1 MPHHRI
7 PTDSNSNLYFPYKTT
22 RSLLGMGSMPLH
34 MAHGGA
40 MGADAGSSKRKQGPK
55 TWTKEEDQL
64 WDAARDGKDG
74 EIERLIDA
82 GTHVDCA
89 NPDRVRSPHL
99 TSPHLPPPPPPPPRL
114 LLPSPHS
121 SCSPQNGTT
130 PLMTAAR
137 YANLSSVKL
146 LVRYGADVNMKSRWG
161 RTALDDARK
170 YNKQPRIMDK
180 RDVVAF
186 LEDAGQVA
194 AERAKG
200 AAEKEAKVGELH
212 QLNERR
218 K

>member
-1 MPHHRI
+1 MLP
-7 PTDSNSNLYFPYKTT
+7 PTREN
-22 RSLLGMGSMPLH
+22 
-34 MAHGGA
+34 
-40 MGADAGSSKRKQGPK
+40 
-55 TWTKEEDQL
+55 QL

-89 NPDRVRSPHL
+89 HPGRSD
-99 TSPHLPPPPPPPPRL
+99 
-114 LLPSPHS
+114 
-121 SCSPQNGTT
+121 TT

-137 YANLSSVKL
+137 YANLSTVKL

-170 YNKQPRIMDK
+170 FNKQPRIEGK
-180 RDVVAF
+180 LNVIAF

-200 AAEKEAKVGELH
+200 SADKEAKVAALKAEKAAA
-212 QLNERR
+212 NEAGY
-218 K
+218 KQG

>member
-1 MPHHRI
+1 MLP
-7 PTDSNSNLYFPYKTT
+7 PTREN
-22 RSLLGMGSMPLH
+22 
-34 MAHGGA
+34 
-40 MGADAGSSKRKQGPK
+40 
-55 TWTKEEDQL
+55 QL
-64 WDAARDGKDG
+64 WEAARDGKDG

-82 GTHVDCA
+82 GTHVNCV
-89 NPDRVRSPHL
+89 NPNRSD
-99 TSPHLPPPPPPPPRL
+99 
-114 LLPSPHS
+114 
-121 SCSPQNGTT
+121 TT

-170 YNKQPRIMDK
+170 YNKQPRVMDK

-200 AAEKEAKVGELH
+200 LA
-212 QLNERR
+212 ERR
-218 K
+218 RRWRLEDSRNQISGENAPSESEEGKRNK

>member
-1 MPHHRI
+1 MQKWKLPPDPAFHHS
-7 PTDSNSNLYFPYKTT
+7 PAT
-22 RSLLGMGSMPLH
+22 RQHELSIVEEAPLTHRPMG
-34 MAHGGA
+34 
-40 MGADAGSSKRKQGPK
+40 
-55 TWTKEEDQL
+55 WTKEEDQL
-64 WDAARDGKDG
+64 WGAARDGKDG

-89 NPDRVRSPHL
+89 HPGRSD
-99 TSPHLPPPPPPPPRL
+99 
-114 LLPSPHS
+114 
-121 SCSPQNGTT
+121 TT

-200 AAEKEAKVGELH
+200 APSANTAALNGTCGTAVDFGHSERDPEDDASFIASGRCTVRLDGSGGRLRAANVAKAD
-212 QLNERR
+212 
-218 K
+218 

>member
-1 MPHHRI
+1 MLP
-7 PTDSNSNLYFPYKTT
+7 PTREN
-22 RSLLGMGSMPLH
+22 
-34 MAHGGA
+34 
-40 MGADAGSSKRKQGPK
+40 
-55 TWTKEEDQL
+55 QL
-64 WDAARDGKDG
+64 WEAARDGKDG

-82 GTHVDCA
+82 GTHVDCV
-89 NPDRVRSPHL
+89 NPDR
-99 TSPHLPPPPPPPPRL
+99 
-114 LLPSPHS
+114 
-121 SCSPQNGTT
+121 NGTT

-200 AAEKEAKVGELH
+200 LAEKEAKAATLEAETVAAKEAGYQQGNKAAE
-212 QLNERR
+212 QDEGR
-218 K
+218 

>member
-1 MPHHRI
+1 MGTMHR
-7 PTDSNSNLYFPYKTT
+7 P
-22 RSLLGMGSMPLH
+22 MG
-34 MAHGGA
+34 
-40 MGADAGSSKRKQGPK
+40 
-55 TWTKEEDQL
+55 WTKEEDQL

-89 NPDRVRSPHL
+89 HPGRSD
-99 TSPHLPPPPPPPPRL
+99 
-114 LLPSPHS
+114 
-121 SCSPQNGTT
+121 TT

-146 LVRYGADVNMKSRWG
+146 LVRYGADVSMKSRWG

-200 AAEKEAKVGELH
+200 TAEKEAKES
-212 QLNERR
+212 ESPTSPAARR
-218 K
+218 PTVDAP

>member
-1 MPHHRI
+1 MLP
-7 PTDSNSNLYFPYKTT
+7 PTRENL
-22 RSLLGMGSMPLH
+22 
-34 MAHGGA
+34 
-40 MGADAGSSKRKQGPK
+40 
-55 TWTKEEDQL
+55 L
-64 WDAARDGKDG
+64 WEAARDGKDG
-74 EIERLIDA
+74 EIARLLEA

-89 NPDRVRSPHL
+89 NPER
-99 TSPHLPPPPPPPPRL
+99 
-114 LLPSPHS
+114 
-121 SCSPQNGTT
+121 NGTT

-170 YNKQPRIMDK
+170 YTKQPRIMDK

-200 AAEKEAKVGELH
+200 LAEKEISD
-212 QLNERR
+212 
-218 K
+218 

>member
-1 MPHHRI
+1 MLP
-7 PTDSNSNLYFPYKTT
+7 PTREN
-22 RSLLGMGSMPLH
+22 
-34 MAHGGA
+34 
-40 MGADAGSSKRKQGPK
+40 
-55 TWTKEEDQL
+55 QL
-64 WDAARDGKDG
+64 WEAARDGKDG

-89 NPDRVRSPHL
+89 HPGRSD
-99 TSPHLPPPPPPPPRL
+99 
-114 LLPSPHS
+114 
-121 SCSPQNGTT
+121 TT

-200 AAEKEAKVGELH
+200 AAEKEAKVAALKAEEAGLQVGGGGGAASGGGGAEG
-212 QLNERR
+212 
-218 K
+218 

>member
-1 MPHHRI
+1 MLP
-7 PTDSNSNLYFPYKTT
+7 PTREN
-22 RSLLGMGSMPLH
+22 
-34 MAHGGA
+34 
-40 MGADAGSSKRKQGPK
+40 
-55 TWTKEEDQL
+55 QL
-64 WDAARDGKDG
+64 WEAARDGKDG

-89 NPDRVRSPHL
+89 HPGRSD
-99 TSPHLPPPPPPPPRL
+99 
-114 LLPSPHS
+114 
-121 SCSPQNGTT
+121 TT

-146 LVRYGADVNMKSRWG
+146 LVRYGADVNMKNRWG

-200 AAEKEAKVGELH
+200 VAEKEAKGGQQMSSNKIIRIGVSIVESVWY
-212 QLNERR
+212 
-218 K
+218 

>member
-1 MPHHRI
+1 
-7 PTDSNSNLYFPYKTT
+7 
-22 RSLLGMGSMPLH
+22 MG
-34 MAHGGA
+34 
-40 MGADAGSSKRKQGPK
+40 
-55 TWTKEEDQL
+55 WTKEEDQL

-82 GTHVDCA
+82 GTRVDCA
-89 NPDRVRSPHL
+89 HPGRSD
-99 TSPHLPPPPPPPPRL
+99 
-114 LLPSPHS
+114 
-121 SCSPQNGTT
+121 TT

-170 YNKQPRIMDK
+170 YNKQPNSTDK

-200 AAEKEAKVGELH
+200 VAE
-212 QLNERR
+212 
-218 K
+218 

>member
-1 MPHHRI
+1 MLP
-7 PTDSNSNLYFPYKTT
+7 PTRENQ
-22 RSLLGMGSMPLH
+22 M
-34 MAHGGA
+34 
-40 MGADAGSSKRKQGPK
+40 
-55 TWTKEEDQL
+55 WE
-64 WDAARDGKDG
+64 AARDGKDG

-82 GTHVDCA
+82 GTQVDCV
-89 NPDRVRSPHL
+89 NPDR
-99 TSPHLPPPPPPPPRL
+99 
-114 LLPSPHS
+114 
-121 SCSPQNGTT
+121 NGTT

-200 AAEKEAKVGELH
+200 AAEKEAKVAALKAEKAAAMEAGH
-212 QLNERR
+212 TFV
-218 K
+218 

>member
-1 MPHHRI
+1 MLP
-7 PTDSNSNLYFPYKTT
+7 PTREN
-22 RSLLGMGSMPLH
+22 
-34 MAHGGA
+34 
-40 MGADAGSSKRKQGPK
+40 
-55 TWTKEEDQL
+55 QL
-64 WDAARDGKDG
+64 WEAARDGKDG

-89 NPDRVRSPHL
+89 HPGRSD
-99 TSPHLPPPPPPPPRL
+99 
-114 LLPSPHS
+114 
-121 SCSPQNGTT
+121 TT

-200 AAEKEAKVGELH
+200 AAKVAALKAEDACAHEAVGLTD
-212 QLNERR
+212 RSR
-218 K
+218 VDAAD

>member
-1 MPHHRI
+1 MLP
-7 PTDSNSNLYFPYKTT
+7 PTREN
-22 RSLLGMGSMPLH
+22 
-34 MAHGGA
+34 
-40 MGADAGSSKRKQGPK
+40 
-55 TWTKEEDQL
+55 QL
-64 WDAARDGKDG
+64 WEAARDGKDG
-74 EIERLIDA
+74 EIECLIDA
-82 GTHVDCA
+82 GTHVDCV

-99 TSPHLPPPPPPPPRL
+99 TFRLLLLHHL

-194 AERAKG
+194 AERG
-200 AAEKEAKVGELH
+200 CRGV
-212 QLNERR
+212 
-218 K
+218 

>member
-1 MPHHRI
+1 
-7 PTDSNSNLYFPYKTT
+7 
-22 RSLLGMGSMPLH
+22 MG
-34 MAHGGA
+34 
-40 MGADAGSSKRKQGPK
+40 
-55 TWTKEEDQL
+55 WTKEEDQL

-89 NPDRVRSPHL
+89 HPGRSD
-99 TSPHLPPPPPPPPRL
+99 
-114 LLPSPHS
+114 
-121 SCSPQNGTT
+121 TT

-146 LVRYGADVNMKSRWG
+146 LVRLGAEVNRKSRWG

-200 AAEKEAKVGELH
+200 AAEGRCAASRSRRGGGISGVGQAFWLV
-212 QLNERR
+212 QCRTVR
-218 K
+218 KGGRARDGGSS

>member
-1 MPHHRI
+1 
-7 PTDSNSNLYFPYKTT
+7 
-22 RSLLGMGSMPLH
+22 
-34 MAHGGA
+34 MAG
-40 MGADAGSSKRKQGPK
+40 
-55 TWTKEEDQL
+55 WTKEEDQL

-89 NPDRVRSPHL
+89 HPARSD
-99 TSPHLPPPPPPPPRL
+99 
-114 LLPSPHS
+114 
-121 SCSPQNGTT
+121 TT

-170 YNKQPRIMDK
+170 YNKQPRITDK

-186 LEDAGQVA
+186 LEDAGQVRGGGLLSPPLLSSHSPPLAMHAISLVSQVA

-200 AAEKEAKVGELH
+200 AAEGRCRGV
-212 QLNERR
+212 
-218 K
+218 

>member
-1 MPHHRI
+1 MLP
-7 PTDSNSNLYFPYKTT
+7 PTREN
-22 RSLLGMGSMPLH
+22 
-34 MAHGGA
+34 
-40 MGADAGSSKRKQGPK
+40 
-55 TWTKEEDQL
+55 QL
-64 WDAARDGKDG
+64 WEAARDGKDG

-89 NPDRVRSPHL
+89 HPGRSD
-99 TSPHLPPPPPPPPRL
+99 
-114 LLPSPHS
+114 
-121 SCSPQNGTT
+121 TT

-146 LVRYGADVNMKSRWG
+146 LVRCGADVNMKSRWG

-186 LEDAGQVA
+186 LEDACQVA

-200 AAEKEAKVGELH
+200 LGEKEAKMVALKADKVAAKEVGYKQGGGGGATGRGAGGGRSCRTTQRGNTSATGAVARTADTTGSTVVE
-212 QLNERR
+212 EGGC
-218 K
+218 

>member
-1 MPHHRI
+1 MLP
-7 PTDSNSNLYFPYKTT
+7 PTREN
-22 RSLLGMGSMPLH
+22 
-34 MAHGGA
+34 
-40 MGADAGSSKRKQGPK
+40 
-55 TWTKEEDQL
+55 QL
-64 WDAARDGKDG
+64 WEAARDGKDG

-89 NPDRVRSPHL
+89 HPGRSD
-99 TSPHLPPPPPPPPRL
+99 
-114 LLPSPHS
+114 
-121 SCSPQNGTT
+121 TT

-200 AAEKEAKVGELH
+200 VAE
-212 QLNERR
+212 
-218 K
+218 